1 MDRYKNIP
9 PADEFNKKMHQC
21 VEYKKLK
28 KLKEQLN
35 WFNGKIGNMD
45 ITKLEKHI
53 DDRIQKIPKE
63 SINFNGEVHG

>member
-35 WFNGKIGNMD
+35 WFNGKIGNINRPTK
-45 ITKLEKHI
+45 ITF
-53 DDRIQKIPKE
+53 KILIK
-63 SINFNGEVHG
+63 IWYIIMFIH